1 MKAKIL
7 KDTGPPNLHLRCELW
22 PHLAEDNLWSQVLR
36 SSTQCPSPTF
46 YSFGKAEVRHLKT
59 EIQQHEKL

>member
-7 KDTGPPNLHLRCELW
+7 RETLRHDTGPPNLHLCCELLL
-22 PHLAEDNLWSQVLR
+22 HLAEDNLWSQVLR

-46 YSFGKAEVRHLKT
+46 YSFGKAEVRHLKS
-59 EIQQHEKL
+59 EK